1 MKRVRL
7 ATLGLSHETNTFAR
21 LPATYERF
29 VEAGI
34 LRGDEI
40 RRDYAESHAT
50 LAGFLEVG
58 RQPDV
63 EVVPL
68 LFAMTNPIGTIT
80 SDAFERIVGE
90 MLDLLRQHGP
100 WDGVL
105 LANHGAAVSEA
116 YPDADG
122 EITARVRALVGPD
135 VPIGLSPDMHANI
148 SQKMVDNATVT
159 VVYRT
164 NPHLDPRPRARE
176 CAELI
181 VRTIRGEIHPVQALE
196 LPPVAINIVKQ
207 FTGEEPML
215 GLVQD
220 VEAVLAR
227 PGMLSASVAEGYPYA
242 DVAEMG
248 MSFLAVHDGDT
259 AAARD
264 AARWMARRAWDR
276 RAEFLGDTP
285 SPEAALRAAAAAMR
299 GPVVLMDVGD
309 NIGGGSPGD
318 STVLLEAAQRLGIRR
333 FLQTLCDPQAV
344 AACVSAG
351 VGQTVELQVG
361 AKTDDQ
367 HGRPVAV
374 KGRVRVISDG
384 LFEEPTPTHG
394 GFRFFDGGT
403 TVVLET
409 TDEHTLVLTSRLVG
423 NTSIQQMYS
432 VGVRP
437 ESFQV
442 VVAKGVVS
450 PRPAYA
456 PIAAEIVLVNTP
468 GVTTSDLSRFN
479 YARRRRPLYP
489 FETDAT
495 YEEVQVARASH
506 SDES

>member
-63 EVVPL
+63 EVAPL

-196 LPPVAINIVKQ
+196 MPPVAINIVKQ

-248 MSFLAVHDGDT
+248 MSFLAVHDGDA

-276 RAEFLGDTP
+276 RAAFVGDTP
-285 SPEAALRAAAAAMR
+285 APEAALRAAVVRR

-437 ESFQV
+437 EAFQV

-468 GVTTSDLSRFN
+468 GVTTSDLSQFN
-479 YARRRRPLYP
+479 YTRRRRPLYP

-495 YEEVQVARASH
+495 YR
-506 SDES
+506 